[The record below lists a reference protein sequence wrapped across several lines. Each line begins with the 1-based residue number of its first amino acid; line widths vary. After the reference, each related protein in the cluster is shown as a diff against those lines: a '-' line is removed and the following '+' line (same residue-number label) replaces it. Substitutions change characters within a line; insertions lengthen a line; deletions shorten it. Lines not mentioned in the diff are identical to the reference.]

1 MKETKKNTSN
11 TLQILSKKFL
21 FFSHHARKKK
31 PSPSELKVD
40 EQIPNHKNSHNPSQ
54 SMKTP
59 LKKSLEKKASIGF
72 CPSLP

>member
-1 MKETKKNTSN
+1 MKETKKKHLKYITNTFKA
-11 TLQILSKKFL
+11 IPL
-21 FFSHHARKKK
+21 FSPPCKEKK

-59 LKKSLEKKASIGF
+59 LKKSL
-72 CPSLP
+72 